1 MPLMPDY
8 HARIPNMSHL
18 PTERLAALVDDAPT
32 GPELAHLASCAEC
45 ARERAAFR
53 NLSELAAAESSRL
66 GTPLTTWE
74 KLAPALVADG
84 VIETGRG
91 RRGFVGGGKMRFA
104 MRPWQQ
110 AAA

>member
-1 MPLMPDY
+1 
-8 HARIPNMSHL
+8 MSHL

-66 GTPLTTWE
+66 GTPLTTCAASMLTTPLSWAGE
-74 KLAPALVADG
+74 QPVPG
-84 VIETGRG
+84 TGLSATVVPSPG
-91 RRGFVGGGKMRFA
+91 S
-104 MRPWQQ
+104 
-110 AAA
+110 